1 MVVMK
6 KETRVKK
13 KIKVIK
19 VKELKAKEI
28 KKVKMIKTS
37 RKWLTVAIF
46 RKWQDSSVALWIKI
60 AVILDWR

>member
-37 RKWLTVAIF
+37 RKWLTVAIC
-46 RKWQDSSVALWIKI
+46 Q
-60 AVILDWR
+60 

>member
-1 MVVMK
+1 MTKGGLMLMVVRK

-28 KKVKMIKTS
+28 MKVKMIK
-37 RKWLTVAIF
+37 KKVNMNF
-46 RKWQDSSVALWIKI
+46 
-60 AVILDWR
+60 